1 MDSDATMQDMKCTSW
16 CSTLLAS
23 SLLLAATSARAQTA
37 PATTGSAPPDGVSPP
52 TAMSVPPPTTP
63 SAKAPPYSLPW
74 QLRPVVAGNVIRSD
88 TAFAFYKPPAGESA
102 NTVASMLLASVKV
115 TSKVAPL
122 VRLGVVRAELPNG
135 QNATNLINPVLG
147 VTYAPKLGSNY
158 RLGLFL
164 GVAFPVGGGGGK
176 TPSNHALANAAGI
189 AARSAMDNAMFAVN
203 YFTVFPGVGFAYT
216 ASGFTVQAEVTL
228 LQLTHARGS
237 DSEDRSRTN
246 LTMGAHLGY
255 FLVPALSIG
264 AELRHQRWISTPS
277 PVKSNAAARDTSTV
291 AVGPRFH
298 FQVSEGLWLRPGV
311 ALVLPLDA
319 PMSQSDYKVVQ
330 LDIPVAF

>member
-1 MDSDATMQDMKCTSW
+1 MQGMKCTNW
-16 CSTLLAS
+16 FSTLSTVLG
-23 SLLLAATSARAQTA
+23 LLAAVSARAQTT
-37 PATTGSAPPDGVSPP
+37 PAAMDVANQDGSSPSSSV
-52 TAMSVPPPTTP
+52 SVPPPPTS

-88 TAFAFYKPPAGESA
+88 TAFAFYKPPSGESA

-115 TSKVAPL
+115 TSEMAPL
-122 VRLGVVRAELPNG
+122 VRLGVVHAELPNG
-135 QNATNLINPVLG
+135 HSATNLINPVLG
-147 VTYAPKLGSNY
+147 LTYAPKFGPNY

-164 GVAFPVGGGGGK
+164 GVAFPIGGGGGD
-176 TPSNHALANAAGI
+176 TPSPNHALANAAGI

-216 ASGFTVQAEVTL
+216 ASGFTAQAEVTL

-246 LTMGAHLGY
+246 LTMGVHLGY
-255 FLVPALSIG
+255 FLFPALSLG

-277 PVKSNAAARDTSTV
+277 PVKSNVASRDTSTV

-311 ALVLPLDA
+311 ALVLPVDA